1 MINGEDRSS
10 GFVAVIPARGGSKG
24 LPGKNLM
31 KVQGISL
38 IARAVLIAKGIP
50 EIQWIIVST
59 DEEAI
64 AREAEWAGASIS
76 FMRPVA
82 LAQDDTPMI
91 DVLMHAMGWFESSV
105 KDAISLCQGMVL
117 LQPTSP
123 MRKFQYVTGAM
134 ELYNRSRVAGIE
146 IAGVHTVSP
155 VPEEYCPWNLWHR
168 KEMTTEGI
176 HLLKNNLLMVK
187 KGDGSNS
194 SRLYYRNGAAV
205 VLDVKRLNALT
216 LAQGPVLP
224 YIIEEPI
231 ITIDT
236 LYDLLYIEHC
246 GRRLEPDTGD
256 VEGLPN

>member
-1 MINGEDRSS
+1 MINRKDRSS

-38 IARAVLIAKGIP
+38 IARAVLMAKRIP

-64 AREAEWAGASIS
+64 AHEAEWAGASIP

-91 DVLMHAMGWFESSV
+91 AVLKHALGWFQSLV
-105 KDAISLCQGMVL
+105 KDADILCQGVVL

-123 MRKFQYVTGAM
+123 MRKFQHVTGAM
-134 ELYNRSRVAGIE
+134 ELYNRSRVEGIDV
-146 IAGVHTVSP
+146 AGVHTVSP
-155 VPEEYCPWNLWHR
+155 VPEEYCPWNLWRR
-168 KEMTTEGI
+168 KEKAAEETHPEKGD
-176 HLLKNNLLMVK
+176 LPMVK
-187 KGDGSNS
+187 RDNGSKQ
-194 SRLYYRNGAAV
+194 SRLHYRNGAAV
-205 VLDVKRLNALT
+205 VLDVKRLNGLT

-246 GRRLEPDTGD
+246 GRRLEPDTRD
-256 VEGLPN
+256 VEGLLN

>member
-38 IARAVLIAKGIP
+38 IARAVLMAKGIP
-50 EIQWIIVST
+50 EIQWIIIST
-59 DEEAI
+59 DEEDI
-64 AREAEWAGASIS
+64 AREAEWAGASIP
-76 FMRPVA
+76 FMRPEA

-91 DVLMHAMGWFESSV
+91 AVLKHALGWFQSSV
-105 KDAISLCQGMVL
+105 KDADSLCRGVVL

-123 MRKFQYVTGAM
+123 MRKFQHVTGAM
-134 ELYNRSRVAGIE
+134 ALYNRSRMEGIDV
-146 IAGVHTVSP
+146 AGVHTVSP
-155 VPEEYCPWNLWHR
+155 VPEEYCPWNLWGHKDKAA
-168 KEMTTEGI
+168 KENHPEKG
-176 HLLKNNLLMVK
+176 NLLLIK
-187 KGDGSNS
+187 RDDGSKH

-205 VLDVKRLNALT
+205 VLDINLLNGLT

-236 LYDLLYIEHC
+236 LYDLLFIEHC
-246 GRRLEPDTGD
+246 GRRLEPDTKGMA
-256 VEGLPN
+256 GLPN

>member
-38 IARAVLIAKGIP
+38 IARAVLMAKGIP

-64 AREAEWAGASIS
+64 AREAERAGASIP
-76 FMRPVA
+76 FMRPRA

-91 DVLMHAMGWFESSV
+91 AVLKHALGWFESSV
-105 KDAISLCQGMVL
+105 KDADSLCHGVVL

-123 MRKFQYVTGAM
+123 MRKLQHVTGAM
-134 ELYNRSRVAGIE
+134 ELYNRSRVEGIDV
-146 IAGVHTVSP
+146 AGVHTVSP
-155 VPEEYCPWNLWHR
+155 VPEEYCPWNLWGH
-168 KEMTTEGI
+168 KDKTAKKTHHE
-176 HLLKNNLLMVK
+176 KSDLLMVK
-187 KGDGSNS
+187 RDDGSKQ
-194 SRLYYRNGAAV
+194 SRLHYRNGAAV
-205 VLDVKRLNALT
+205 ILDVKRLNGLT

-236 LYDLLYIEHC
+236 LYDLLYVEHC
-246 GRRLEPDTGD
+246 GRRLEPDTRD
-256 VEGLPN
+256 VENLLN